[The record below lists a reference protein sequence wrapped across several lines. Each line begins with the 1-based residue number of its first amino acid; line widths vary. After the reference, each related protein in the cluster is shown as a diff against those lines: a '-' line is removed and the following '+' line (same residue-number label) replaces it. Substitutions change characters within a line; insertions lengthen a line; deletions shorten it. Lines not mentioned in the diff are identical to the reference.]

1 MLLGSNL
8 WLGARRGL
16 VLLMRVYD
24 PNPKNKVVQK
34 ILREINILRH
44 GYMRGKLSDK
54 LVLDSLDKIEK
65 MIKKL
70 EKNE

>member
-1 MLLGSNL
+1 
-8 WLGARRGL
+8 
-16 VLLMRVYD
+16 MRVYD